1 MSKKAKTSLKL
12 PIFLIIGPALI
23 IVLSILVY
31 AIVNF
36 AIASLAPDAP
46 TNTDSIS
53 LSDGASI
60 AQGGDSEADLFG
72 ETSIFKTITNV
83 LLFIVSSVSVLAF
96 VPCLIFG
103 IIILNRRR
111 NPQTDDEPAAKNKEA
126 RDWGDLE

>member
-36 AIASLAPDAP
+36 AIASLAPDTP